1 MNAIRCWQAAV
12 LTLPWQVESAV
23 PLVVVL
29 ALPRQLVV
37 LGPVVLLLVLISAP
51 VPRSVPGAEPEVRGP
66 LLVGLQQQEL
76 VGGLAVVLVLRSRR
90 RTGLEVFFSV
100 FAAGIDFCREWRL
113 VMGTRS
119 SPRCMLVV
127 VWVAFV
133 KALLLPL
140 AVRWC

>member
-1 MNAIRCWQAAV
+1 M

-37 LGPVVLLLVLISAP
+37 LEPVVLLL
-51 VPRSVPGAEPEVRGP
+51 
-66 LLVGLQQQEL
+66 GLQQQEL

-100 FAAGIDFCREWRL
+100 FAAEIDFCREWRL

-119 SPRCMLVV
+119 STRCMLVV
-127 VWVAFV
+127 VWVAFL